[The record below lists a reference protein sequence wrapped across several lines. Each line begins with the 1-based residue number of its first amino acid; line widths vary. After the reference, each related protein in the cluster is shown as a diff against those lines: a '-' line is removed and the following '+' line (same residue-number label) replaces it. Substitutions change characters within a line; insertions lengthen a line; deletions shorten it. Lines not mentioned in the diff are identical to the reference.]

1 MTCPPTAQMKGCR
14 KNWLFGHCGMSRPS
28 CCSVA
33 NLCLTLCDPRTA
45 ALQASVSFT
54 ISKNLLKFMSI
65 ESMIPSVSPSPPAFN
80 LSQQQGLFQRVSSS
94 YQVFNFSISI
104 SPSNEYSGLISFRIA
119 CFDLLAVQGLS
130 RVFSSNTS
138 RSAVDSLFFLQR
150 EREGVI
156 PSKPYWGRKQ
166 KEKSLISILS
176 LIIMCIS
183 GSSWG
188 FDITFDI

>member
-1 MTCPPTAQMKGCR
+1 MLSCVQHFVTPWTAS
-14 KNWLFGHCGMSRPS
+14 H
-28 CCSVA
+28 
-33 NLCLTLCDPRTA
+33 
-45 ALQASVSFT
+45 QASLSFT

-94 YQVFNFSISI
+94 HQVFNFSISI

-119 CFDLLAVQGLS
+119 CFDLLALQGLS